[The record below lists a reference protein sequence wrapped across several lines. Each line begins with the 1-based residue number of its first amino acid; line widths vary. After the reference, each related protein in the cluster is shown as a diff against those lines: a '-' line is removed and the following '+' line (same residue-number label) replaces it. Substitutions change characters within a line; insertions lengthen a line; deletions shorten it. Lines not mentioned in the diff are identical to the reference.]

1 MKVFLPKETPAQ
13 PFRAP
18 LLTGEVF
25 VSPRQSSKIVNQ
37 QTAFGSTQSHSQAVK
52 QPNPSNEYGPP
63 QNTYGP
69 PQNTYGPPQN
79 TYPYPPSHPYP
90 AAFPTNPPPPPP
102 VHEVIDETPLAVA
115 ADDDEDTNDPTVIAV
130 SNASGQYYILGKDN
144 TLKRVVYETV
154 RTDDDDKHNGFTAR
168 LRYSPVEPIR
178 DPIYG
183 YDNQGHLVR
192 IYNKK

>member
-115 ADDDEDTNDPTVIAV
+115 ADDDEDTDPTVIAV